1 MSKTRSIIL
10 NSEDM
15 ISLFSKYYT
24 VDVKRLN
31 EEIVIGLVDIPLDEE
46 QIPPEIREIL
56 SEENTIYIRK
66 KKTKNIF
73 QESPNF
79 SERC

>member
-31 EEIVIGLVDIPLDEE
+31 EEIVIGLVDIPLDEG

-56 SEENTIYIRK
+56 SEENTIYIS
-66 KKTKNIF
+66 KNT
-73 QESPNF
+73 
-79 SERC
+79 

>member
-1 MSKTRSIIL
+1 
-10 NSEDM
+10 M

-31 EEIVIGLVDIPLDEE
+31 EEIVIGLVDIPLDEG

-56 SEENTIYIRK
+56 SEENTIYISKNK
-66 KKTKNIF
+66 K
-73 QESPNF
+73 NF
-79 SERC
+79 FCYYKYYKED

>member
-46 QIPPEIREIL
+46 QLPPEIREIL

-66 KKTKNIF
+66 NTRKE
-73 QESPNF
+73 Q
-79 SERC
+79 

>member
-10 NSEDM
+10 NSEDI

-31 EEIVIGLVDIPLDEE
+31 EEIVIGLVDIPLDEG
-46 QIPPEIREIL
+46 QIPTEIREIL
-56 SEENTIYIRK
+56 SEENTIYISKNTRK
-66 KKTKNIF
+66 
-73 QESPNF
+73 E
-79 SERC
+79 E

>member
-31 EEIVIGLVDIPLDEE
+31 EEIVIGLLDIPLDEG

-56 SEENTIYIRK
+56 SEENTIYIS
-66 KKTKNIF
+66 KNA
-73 QESPNF
+73 
-79 SERC
+79 

>member
-1 MSKTRSIIL
+1 MSKTRSIRL

-31 EEIVIGLVDIPLDEE
+31 EEIVIGLVDIPLDEG

-56 SEENTIYIRK
+56 SEENTIYIS
-66 KKTKNIF
+66 KNT
-73 QESPNF
+73 
-79 SERC
+79 

>member
-31 EEIVIGLVDIPLDEE
+31 EEIVIGLVDIPLDKG

-56 SEENTIYIRK
+56 SEENTIYIS
-66 KKTKNIF
+66 KNT
-73 QESPNF
+73 
-79 SERC
+79 

>member
-15 ISLFSKYYT
+15 ISLFSKYYM

-31 EEIVIGLVDIPLDEE
+31 EEIVIGLVDIPLDEG
-46 QIPPEIREIL
+46 QVPPEIREIL
-56 SEENTIYIRK
+56 SEENTIYIS
-66 KKTKNIF
+66 KNT
-73 QESPNF
+73 
-79 SERC
+79 

>member
-31 EEIVIGLVDIPLDEE
+31 EEIVIGLVDIPLDEG

-56 SEENTIYIRK
+56 SEENTIYI
-66 KKTKNIF
+66 
-73 QESPNF
+73 SVH
-79 SERC
+79 

>member
-31 EEIVIGLVDIPLDEE
+31 EEIVIGLVDIPLDEA

-56 SEENTIYIRK
+56 SEENTIYISKNARK
-66 KKTKNIF
+66 K
-73 QESPNF
+73 
-79 SERC
+79 

>member
-24 VDVKRLN
+24 VNVKRLN
-31 EEIVIGLVDIPLDEE
+31 EEIVIGLVDIPLDEG

-56 SEENTIYIRK
+56 SEENTIYIS
-66 KKTKNIF
+66 KNT
-73 QESPNF
+73 
-79 SERC
+79 

>member
-31 EEIVIGLVDIPLDEE
+31 EEIVIGLVDIPLNEA

-56 SEENTIYIRK
+56 SEENTIYISKNARK
-66 KKTKNIF
+66 
-73 QESPNF
+73 E
-79 SERC
+79 E

>member
-15 ISLFSKYYT
+15 ISLFSKYYM

-31 EEIVIGLVDIPLDEE
+31 EEIVIGLVDIPLDEG

-56 SEENTIYIRK
+56 SEENTIYIS
-66 KKTKNIF
+66 KNT
-73 QESPNF
+73 
-79 SERC
+79 

>member
-1 MSKTRSIIL
+1 MSKTDTRSIIL

-31 EEIVIGLVDIPLDEE
+31 EEIVIGLVDIPLDEG

-56 SEENTIYIRK
+56 SEENTIYIS
-66 KKTKNIF
+66 KNT
-73 QESPNF
+73 QKED
-79 SERC
+79 